1 MPIAA
6 GEQNMKASSRRT
18 RRTRGCAGWA
28 AGLVGLALGATL
40 ALPAQARAATPAPV
54 PAPPTVSA
62 MDGQLFLQLL
72 IAELEWRRG
81 EAGIAYQLILDAARR
96 TRDEALFRRSVE
108 IALQARAGE
117 QALIAARAWREAT
130 PLSVEAARYE
140 IRLLL
145 ALNRVGE
152 VAAPLHTLL
161 EQTAPADR
169 AGLIAALPQ
178 LFQRSPEPRTAA
190 ATMESLLRPYLGVAA
205 TAAAARVTL
214 ARLWRAA
221 GDQARAL
228 ALLQEAAALDPA
240 SPAPPLLAVE
250 MMAGTAAAEALVRAA
265 LRAPQADLTLRL
277 AYARALAAAQ
287 RYTEAIE
294 QLRLATEA
302 QPSAAAAWLLLGAL
316 RVELRESK
324 AAEQALLRYVELSQ
338 AATAAAAQG
347 PATDADDAREDLPAG
362 APPEEPERQDD
373 RLTQAWLLLAQAAE
387 QRGDLQA
394 AEAWLAR
401 IEQPERLLA
410 AQIRHAS
417 LLARRGQVEQAR
429 ALVRAVPARSE
440 REERAKVF
448 AESQLLRELRLWD
461 EAYAVLAAAG
471 ARFPDDTD
479 VLYERAMMAERLSR
493 LADMERLLRRV
504 IELEPGHYHAH
515 NALGYVLA
523 DRNLRLPEARALI
536 LRALELAPG
545 DPFITD
551 SLGWVEFRLGNLP
564 EALRLL
570 RQAHAARPDAEIAA
584 HLGEVLWVM
593 GEREEALRV
602 WRDAK
607 RRDAGNE
614 VLRETLVRLRVD
626 L

>member
-1 MPIAA
+1 
-6 GEQNMKASSRRT
+6 MKASNRRA
-18 RRTRGCAGWA
+18 RGCAGWA
-28 AGLVGLALGATL
+28 AGLAGWALGVAL
-40 ALPAQARAATPAPV
+40 AAPAQAQPAAVAPAPA
-54 PAPPTVSA
+54 PAPPAVSA

-72 IAELEWRRG
+72 LAELELRRG

-117 QALIAARAWREAT
+117 QALVAVRAWREAA
-130 PLSVEAARYE
+130 PLSAEAARYE

-145 ALNRVGE
+145 ALNRIAE
-152 VAAPLHTLL
+152 IAAPLRTLL
-161 EQTAPADR
+161 EHSAPAER

-178 LFQRSPEPRTAA
+178 LFQRSPEPGAVATA
-190 ATMESLLRPYLGVAA
+190 MEPLLQPYLAAPA
-205 TAAAARVTL
+205 TATAVRVTL

-221 GDQARAL
+221 GDAPRAL
-228 ALLQEAAALDPA
+228 ALLQAAAAADPA

-250 MMAGTAAAEALVRAA
+250 MIEDTAAAEDLVRAA
-265 LRAPQADLTLRL
+265 LRAPQADLALRL

-302 QPSAAAAWLLLGAL
+302 QPAAAAAWLMLGAL
-316 RVELRESK
+316 RVELRDSA
-324 AAEQALLRYVELSQ
+324 AAEQALLRYVELAQ
-338 AATAAAAQG
+338 AAGPAAGQG
-347 PATDADDAREDLPAG
+347 PATDADDAREDLLEGALPATV
-362 APPEEPERQDD
+362 EREDD

-410 AQIRHAS
+410 AQTRRAT
-417 LLARRGQVEQAR
+417 LLARRGEVEQAR
-429 ALVRAVPARSE
+429 ALVRAVPVRSE
-440 REERAKVF
+440 REERARVF
-448 AESQLLRELRLWD
+448 AESQVLREVRRWS
-461 EAYAVLAAAG
+461 EAYAVLDGAS
-471 ARFPDDTD
+471 ARFPDDVD
-479 VLYERAMMAERLSR
+479 LLYERALMAERLSR

-504 IELEPGHYHAH
+504 IELNPSHYHAH

-584 HLGEVLWVM
+584 HLGEVLWVK
-593 GEREEALRV
+593 GEREEALHV

>member
-1 MPIAA
+1 
-6 GEQNMKASSRRT
+6 MKAPNRPPRRDRG
-18 RRTRGCAGWA
+18 RRRWA
-28 AGLVGLALGATL
+28 AGLAALVLGATL
-40 ALPAQARAATPAPV
+40 ALPAQAQPATPAPPV
-54 PAPPTVSA
+54 ASA

-81 EAGIAYQLILDAARR
+81 EAGIAYQLTLDAARR

-108 IALQARAGE
+108 IALHGRAGE

-130 PLSVEAARYE
+130 PLSAEAARHE

-145 ALNRVGE
+145 ALNRIGE
-152 VAAPLHTLL
+152 VAAPLRTLL
-161 EQTAPADR
+161 DQSAPAER

-178 LFQRSPEPRTAA
+178 LFQRSPEPRAVAT
-190 ATMESLLRPYLGVAA
+190 TMESLLQPYLGAPA
-205 TAAAARVTL
+205 TAAATRIAL
-214 ARLWRAA
+214 ARLLRAA
-221 GDQARAL
+221 GDPPRAL
-228 ALLQEAAALDPA
+228 ALLQEAAAADPA
-240 SPAPPLLAVE
+240 SPAMPLLAVE
-250 MMAGTAAAEALVRAA
+250 MMSDTPAAEALVRAA

-287 RYTEAIE
+287 RYTEAVE

-302 QPSAAAAWLLLGAL
+302 QPTAAAAWLMLGAL
-316 RVELRESK
+316 RVELRDSV
-324 AAEQALLRYVELSQ
+324 AAEQALLRYVELTMTAGS
-338 AATAAAAQG
+338 ATAPG
-347 PATDADDAREDLPAG
+347 PASDAEDAHADLPAG
-362 APPEEPERQDD
+362 TAPDDTEREDD
-373 RLTQAWLLLAQAAE
+373 RLTQAWLLLARAAE

-410 AQIRHAS
+410 AQTRRAA

-429 ALVRAVPARSE
+429 ALVRAVPVRSE
-440 REERAKVF
+440 REERARVF
-448 AESQLLRELRLWD
+448 AESQVLREVRLWS
-461 EAYAVLAAAG
+461 EAYAVLDAAS

-479 VLYERAMMAERLSR
+479 LLYERAMMAERLSR

-504 IELEPGHYHAH
+504 IEIEPGHYHAH

-570 RQAHAARPDAEIAA
+570 RQAHAARPDPEIAA
-584 HLGEVLWVM
+584 HLGEVLWVK

>member
-1 MPIAA
+1 
-6 GEQNMKASSRRT
+6 MKASNRRA
-18 RRTRGCAGWA
+18 RGCAGWA
-28 AGLVGLALGATL
+28 AGLAGWALGVAL
-40 ALPAQARAATPAPV
+40 AAPAQAQPAAVAPAPA
-54 PAPPTVSA
+54 PAPPAVSA

-72 IAELEWRRG
+72 LAELELRRG

-117 QALIAARAWREAT
+117 QALVAVRAWREAA
-130 PLSVEAARYE
+130 PLSAEAARYE

-145 ALNRVGE
+145 ALNRIAE
-152 VAAPLHTLL
+152 IAAPLRTLL
-161 EQTAPADR
+161 EHSAPAER

-178 LFQRSPEPRTAA
+178 LFQRSPEPGAVATA
-190 ATMESLLRPYLGVAA
+190 MEPLLQPYLAAPA
-205 TAAAARVTL
+205 TATAVRVTL

-221 GDQARAL
+221 GDAPRAL
-228 ALLQEAAALDPA
+228 ALLQAAAAADPA

-250 MMAGTAAAEALVRAA
+250 MIEDTAAAEDLVRAA
-265 LRAPQADLTLRL
+265 LRAPQADLALRL

-302 QPSAAAAWLLLGAL
+302 QPAAAAAWLMLGAL
-316 RVELRESK
+316 RVELRDSA
-324 AAEQALLRYVELSQ
+324 AAEQALLRYVELAQ
-338 AATAAAAQG
+338 AAGPAAGQG
-347 PATDADDAREDLPAG
+347 PATDADDAREDLLEGALPATV
-362 APPEEPERQDD
+362 EREDD

-410 AQIRHAS
+410 AQTRRAT
-417 LLARRGQVEQAR
+417 LLARRGEVEQAR

-440 REERAKVF
+440 REERARVF
-448 AESQLLRELRLWD
+448 AESQVLREVRRWS
-461 EAYAVLAAAG
+461 EAYAVLDGAS
-471 ARFPDDTD
+471 ARFPDDVD
-479 VLYERAMMAERLSR
+479 LLYERALMAERLSR

-504 IELEPGHYHAH
+504 IELNPSHYHAH

-584 HLGEVLWVM
+584 HLGEVLWVK
-593 GEREEALRV
+593 GEREEAMRV

>member
-1 MPIAA
+1 MQHADDPA
-6 GEQNMKASSRRT
+6 EPTMKAAHRPPHRARR
-18 RRTRGCAGWA
+18 RARWA
-28 AGLVGLALGATL
+28 AGLAGLALGAALT
-40 ALPAQARAATPAPV
+40 LPAQAQQAQGAAPAP
-54 PAPPTVSA
+54 PPPTVSA

-72 IAELEWRRG
+72 IAELELRRG

-96 TRDEALFRRSVE
+96 TGDETLFRRSVE
-108 IALQARAGE
+108 IALHGRAGE
-117 QALIAARAWREAT
+117 QALIAARAWREAA
-130 PLSVEAARYE
+130 PRSAEAARYE

-145 ALNRVGE
+145 ALNRIGE
-152 VAAPLHTLL
+152 IAAPLRTLL
-161 EQTAPADR
+161 EQTAPAER
-169 AGLIAALPQ
+169 AGLIAALPS
-178 LFQRSPEPRTAA
+178 LFQRSAEPRAVA
-190 ATMESLLRPYLGVAA
+190 SAIESLLQPYLAAPA
-205 TAAAARVTL
+205 TATAVRLAL

-221 GDQARAL
+221 GDAPRAL
-228 ALLQEAAALDPA
+228 ALLHDAAAADPT

-250 MMAGTAAAEALVRAA
+250 MIADTAGAEDLVRAA
-265 LRAPQADLTLRL
+265 LRAPQADVALRL
-277 AYARALAAAQ
+277 GYARALAAAQ

-294 QLRLATEA
+294 QLRLATAA
-302 QPSAAAAWLLLGAL
+302 QPTAAAAWLMLGAL
-316 RVELRESK
+316 RVELRDSS
-324 AAEQALLRYVELSQ
+324 AAEQALLRYVELTQ
-338 AATAAAAQG
+338 AAGGAAAPG
-347 PATDADDAREDLPAG
+347 PATDADDAHADPAADG
-362 APPEEPERQDD
+362 GRADD
-373 RLTQAWLLLAQAAE
+373 RLTQAWLLLARAAE

-410 AQIRHAS
+410 AQARRAS
-417 LLARRGQVEQAR
+417 LLARRGEVEQAR

-440 REERAKVF
+440 REERARVF
-448 AESQLLRELRLWD
+448 AESQVLREVRLWG
-461 EAYAVLAAAG
+461 EAYALLDAAN
-471 ARFPDDTD
+471 ARFPDDVD
-479 VLYERAMMAERLSR
+479 LLYERAMMAERLSR

-504 IELEPGHYHAH
+504 IELEPRHYHAH

-614 VLRETLVRLRVD
+614 VLRETLVRLRVE

>member
-1 MPIAA
+1 
-6 GEQNMKASSRRT
+6 MKASNRRA
-18 RRTRGCAGWA
+18 RGCAGWA
-28 AGLVGLALGATL
+28 AGLAGWALGVAL
-40 ALPAQARAATPAPV
+40 AAPAQAQPAAVAPAPA
-54 PAPPTVSA
+54 PAPPAVSA

-72 IAELEWRRG
+72 LAELELRRG

-117 QALIAARAWREAT
+117 QALVAVRAWREAA
-130 PLSVEAARYE
+130 PLSAEAARYE

-145 ALNRVGE
+145 ALNRIAE
-152 VAAPLHTLL
+152 IAAPLRTLL
-161 EQTAPADR
+161 EHSAPAER

-178 LFQRSPEPRTAA
+178 LFQRSPEPGAVATA
-190 ATMESLLRPYLGVAA
+190 MEPLLQPYLAAPA
-205 TAAAARVTL
+205 TATAVRVTL

-221 GDQARAL
+221 GDAPRAL
-228 ALLQEAAALDPA
+228 ALLQAAAAADPA

-250 MMAGTAAAEALVRAA
+250 MIEDTAAAEDLVRAA
-265 LRAPQADLTLRL
+265 LRAPQADLALRL

-302 QPSAAAAWLLLGAL
+302 QPAAAAAWLMLGAL
-316 RVELRESK
+316 RVELRDSA
-324 AAEQALLRYVELSQ
+324 AAEQALLRYVELAQ
-338 AATAAAAQG
+338 AAGPAAGQG
-347 PATDADDAREDLPAG
+347 PATDADDAREDLLEGALPATV
-362 APPEEPERQDD
+362 EREDD

-410 AQIRHAS
+410 AQTRRAT
-417 LLARRGQVEQAR
+417 LLARRGEVEQAR

-440 REERAKVF
+440 REERARVF
-448 AESQLLRELRLWD
+448 AESQVLREVRRWS
-461 EAYAVLAAAG
+461 EAYAVLDGAS
-471 ARFPDDTD
+471 ARFPDDVD
-479 VLYERAMMAERLSR
+479 LLYERALMAERLSR

-504 IELEPGHYHAH
+504 IELNPSHYHAH

-584 HLGEVLWVM
+584 HLGEVLWVK

>member
-1 MPIAA
+1 MRHADDPA
-6 GEQNMKASSRRT
+6 EPTMKAPHRPPQRA
-18 RRTRGCAGWA
+18 RWA
-28 AGLVGLALGATL
+28 AGLAGLALGAAL
-40 ALPAQARAATPAPV
+40 ALPAQAQQAQGAATAPS
-54 PAPPTVSA
+54 PTVSA

-72 IAELEWRRG
+72 IAELELRRG

-96 TRDEALFRRSVE
+96 SRDETLFRRSVE
-108 IALQARAGE
+108 IALHGRAGE
-117 QALIAARAWREAT
+117 QALIAARAWREAA
-130 PLSVEAARYE
+130 PLSAEAARHE

-145 ALNRVGE
+145 ALNRIGE
-152 VAAPLHTLL
+152 VAAPLRTLL
-161 EQTAPADR
+161 DQSAPAER

-178 LFQRSPEPRTAA
+178 LFQRSPEPRAVATAI
-190 ATMESLLRPYLGVAA
+190 ESLLQPYLAAPA
-205 TAAAARVTL
+205 TATAVRLAL

-221 GDQARAL
+221 GDAPRAL
-228 ALLQEAAALDPA
+228 ALLHDAAAADPT

-250 MMAGTAAAEALVRAA
+250 MIADTAGAEDLVRAA
-265 LRAPQADLTLRL
+265 LRAPQADVALRL
-277 AYARALAAAQ
+277 GYARALAAAQ
-287 RYTEAIE
+287 RYSEAIE
-294 QLRLATEA
+294 QLQRATAA
-302 QPSAAAAWLLLGAL
+302 QPAATAAWLMLGAL
-316 RVELRESK
+316 RVELRDSG
-324 AAEQALLRYVELSQ
+324 AAEQALLRYVELTL
-338 AATAAAAQG
+338 AAGPAAAQG
-347 PATDADDAREDLPAG
+347 PATDADDAGADQAAG
-362 APPEEPERQDD
+362 AQPDDTAAADD
-373 RLTQAWLLLAQAAE
+373 RLTQAWLLLARAAE

-394 AEAWLAR
+394 AEAWLER

-410 AQIRHAS
+410 AQARRAT

-440 REERAKVF
+440 REERARVF
-448 AESQLLRELRLWD
+448 AESQVLREVRLWG
-461 EAYAVLAAAG
+461 EAYALLDAAG
-471 ARFPDDTD
+471 TRFPDDVD
-479 VLYERAMMAERLSR
+479 LLYERAMMAERLSR

-504 IELEPGHYHAH
+504 IELEPRHYHAH

-570 RQAHAARPDAEIAA
+570 RQAHAARPDPEIAA
-584 HLGEVLWVM
+584 HLGEVLWVK

-602 WRDAK
+602 WRDAQ
-607 RRDAGNE
+607 RRDADNE
-614 VLRETLVRLRVD
+614 VLRETLVRLRVE